1 MKSKTDS
8 SNPRNRQEVI
18 MENTR
23 NGKLFKPTVKDQ
35 KCIHTLTGLVPDY
48 KVCTNGYN
56 CESCEYDQVLQD
68 TPKGIAGFNLSG
80 KECIYM
86 KARLVP
92 TKYCDNAFDCT
103 TCLFDKAMSRKKAKE
118 SPGVSWSSAVSNKA
132 IDLRCRHALTGG
144 MTASKTCA
152 NNYDCANCAY
162 DQMLDD
168 MIQTDHT
175 MFGPPQY
182 LNAHGYRVPR
192 DYYLHQGHGWARVEY
207 GGRVRVGLDDFGN
220 HLVGKIDKF
229 RLPSL
234 GTRFKPGEESFI
246 LQREGHEAGVKAPV
260 MGVVT
265 AVNQKVLEH
274 PTCAGADPYSSG
286 WVMLIDPLEL
296 KSDLKDLA
304 FGLGSVRFIE
314 TEAERLLS
322 MISDDPRAAA
332 ATGGEPI
339 ADVYGAFKDVG
350 WDRLVKSF
358 I

>member
-1 MKSKTDS
+1 M
-8 SNPRNRQEVI
+8 
-18 MENTR
+18 
-23 NGKLFKPTVKDQ
+23 
-35 KCIHTLTGLVPDY
+35 
-48 KVCTNGYN
+48 
-56 CESCEYDQVLQD
+56 LQD
-68 TPKGIAGFNLSG
+68 TPKGITGFNLSG

-103 TCLFDKAMSRKKAKE
+103 TCLFDKAMTRKVAKE

-132 IDLRCRHALTGG
+132 KDLRCRHALTGG
-144 MTASKTCA
+144 MTANKMCA

-182 LNAHGYRVPR
+182 LNAHGYLVPR
-192 DYYLHQGHGWARVEY
+192 DYYLHNGHGWARVEY
-207 GGRVRVGLDDFGN
+207 GGRVRIGLDDFGN
-220 HLVGKIDKF
+220 HLVGKVDKF

-234 GTRFKPGEESFI
+234 GTRFRPGEESFI

-265 AVNQKVLEH
+265 AVNQRVLEH
-274 PTCAGADPYSSG
+274 PTCADTDPYNSG

-314 TEAERLLS
+314 TRGREAPF
-322 MISDDPRAAA
+322 DDIRRSRSS
-332 ATGGEPI
+332 GCHR
-339 ADVYGAFKDVG
+339 
-350 WDRLVKSF
+350 W
-358 I
+358 